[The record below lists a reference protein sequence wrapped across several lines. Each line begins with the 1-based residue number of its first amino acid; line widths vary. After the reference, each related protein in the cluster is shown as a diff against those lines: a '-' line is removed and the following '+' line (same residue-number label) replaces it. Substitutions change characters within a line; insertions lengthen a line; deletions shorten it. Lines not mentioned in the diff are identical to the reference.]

1 MPDIDGYEVT
11 AQVRQNQKLSF
22 MPIVLMTDCDTPSLV
37 YKLDCGADDFICK
50 PIKRKYLL
58 AKIRA
63 LLRLKSAIDERDRPS
78 RARLRDDRIYEGADT
93 ITNDITIRFPHPL

>member
-37 YKLDCGADDFICK
+37 YRVDYTARTTTAD
-50 PIKRKYLL
+50 R
-58 AKIRA
+58 
-63 LLRLKSAIDERDRPS
+63 
-78 RARLRDDRIYEGADT
+78 
-93 ITNDITIRFPHPL
+93 